1 MADLQKILNKFNQ
14 LGIVNEG
21 LSVDAPAVK
30 KKQDFEFEKPKIEST
45 DEFVAGVD
53 DIGIDDM
60 SALAGVSAP
69 VKTREVPKST
79 NTDYSD
85 IEARL
90 DKIETALKGIF
101 EMLNPANP
109 NKAVIKEDKQ
119 KMSLFKEILESIEK
133 DKK

>member
-1 MADLQKILNKFNQ
+1 MADLHKILNRFNQ

-21 LSVDAPAVK
+21 LSVDGPAVK
-30 KKQDFEFEKPKIEST
+30 KKEDFAFEKPQIEST

-53 DIGIDDM
+53 DIAVDDM
-60 SALAGVSAP
+60 SALAGVTPPTKSKEVTSNSSADM
-69 VKTREVPKST
+69 K
-79 NTDYSD
+79 D

-90 DKIETALKGIF
+90 DKIESALKGIF

-109 NKAVIKEDKQ
+109 NKAVIKESK
-119 KMSLFKEILESIEK
+119 KNMTLFQEILEAVEK